1 MPRSI
6 GFIIFSVIT
15 CKKMLIY
22 VQQSTIAT
30 KIWSKQA
37 PYFSD
42 LQNNY
47 SLHMELQAI
56 WIPAGPALPGSHPG
70 LSHCWRGSSYLENIL
85 ILMAEAKNSIP
96 TSQAHFKPCLPITCK
111 HPIEKKG
118 KLNPKA
124 KCGDILHPERSHS
137 NVVPVI
143 TPPQGWEEVG
153 PITHSTTAWE
163 SSCWDL
169 FAS

>member
-6 GFIIFSVIT
+6 GFIIFSVLT
-15 CKKMLIY
+15 YKKMLIY

-56 WIPAGPALPGSHPG
+56 WIPAGPALPGS
-70 LSHCWRGSSYLENIL
+70 
-85 ILMAEAKNSIP
+85 
-96 TSQAHFKPCLPITCK
+96 
-111 HPIEKKG
+111 
-118 KLNPKA
+118 
-124 KCGDILHPERSHS
+124 
-137 NVVPVI
+137 
-143 TPPQGWEEVG
+143 
-153 PITHSTTAWE
+153 
-163 SSCWDL
+163 
-169 FAS
+169 